1 MPPSKH
7 GRYTEALRS
16 AEGCVEDSHGGASV
30 ERERKRERERRRVAE
45 QRWAPLTPPLA
56 GTVTQHTRS
65 VRSQMVEDSP

>member
-30 ERERKRERERRRVAE
+30 ERERKREREGERDRGRGRE
-45 QRWAPLTPPLA
+45 
-56 GTVTQHTRS
+56 GG
-65 VRSQMVEDSP
+65 